1 MQPFDD
7 GRARDAQLSGDGAVA
22 GVGVRRGVFA
32 DEVGLWLSS
41 ITLAPVVIVDVS
53 NGPRALKVLR
63 LRSPV
68 PLVFRQLDSRTP
80 LYAVAGEL
88 VDDGVVVRL
97 DGRERVFL
105 GEMVVLALGQVLER
119 RHERERIGLELLVRD
134 TALLRI
140 GREHVQA
147 PVAVVVG
154 GLRLDLAEPPV
165 VQVALA
171 GPAAGGLAL
180 DDARLVPLRPELL
193 GALDGRTPGG
203 AHELDEL
210 GAVLAAAD
218 PGVSQQVVEA
228 ASPGFPVLAVVDER
242 HGLVLVLNLR
252 SRGLAI
258 ELRGSAGHPE
268 GLVDALVLDVL
279 ERRDGIAPNVVS
291 EHRLDLLHERHDAR
305 DQRNRLVKDVVEVEA
320 RTRVHE
326 EGRLGEGHPFVRGKL
341 RVVAVAEL
349 LQHVLQLLH
358 ADTVEVDRESMQEP
372 GVFGNAALAEKRHG
386 RAEDG
391 LVLPVRVDDALH
403 HAVKVVGQRKPLDH
417 GDVAL
422 AARLGLDRLGPV
434 GDLDGDAVGMAAAP
448 LAPRDLLAAGLQKAL
463 GEDGPPKIVRADP
476 FPGRIVGQKDV
487 VLLDVGMALVCPP
500 GVIMLRFLPAICH

>member
-1 MQPFDD
+1 
-7 GRARDAQLSGDGAVA
+7 
-22 GVGVRRGVFA
+22 
-32 DEVGLWLSS
+32 
-41 ITLAPVVIVDVS
+41 
-53 NGPRALKVLR
+53 
-63 LRSPV
+63 
-68 PLVFRQLDSRTP
+68 
-80 LYAVAGEL
+80 
-88 VDDGVVVRL
+88 
-97 DGRERVFL
+97 
-105 GEMVVLALGQVLER
+105 
-119 RHERERIGLELLVRD
+119 
-134 TALLRI
+134 
-140 GREHVQA
+140 
-147 PVAVVVG
+147 
-154 GLRLDLAEPPV
+154 
-165 VQVALA
+165 
-171 GPAAGGLAL
+171 
-180 DDARLVPLRPELL
+180 
-193 GALDGRTPGG
+193 
-203 AHELDEL
+203 
-210 GAVLAAAD
+210 
-218 PGVSQQVVEA
+218 
-228 ASPGFPVLAVVDER
+228 VDER

-305 DQRNRLVKDVVEVEA
+305 DQRNRLVEDVVEVEA

-372 GVFGNAALAEKRHG
+372 GVLGNAALAEKRHG

-417 GDVAL
+417 GDAAL